1 MKPNESH
8 IITHIL
14 AGKTEEFSY
23 FLDTYGQQV
32 FALIVRMVSS
42 PEYAEELTQDTFMKA
57 FQHLGSFS
65 AESSFSTWIYRIA
78 YNTALSALRKKKE
91 EVLVIDDF
99 STWIYRIAYN
109 TALSALRK
117 KKEEVLVIDDKQWE
131 RVSETEIDEA
141 LDDESEERIAR
152 LQAALEKL
160 SAEER
165 AIIAFFYEEEKCI
178 EDIAHILNQSVGNI
192 KVKLHRIRKKL
203 YILMSEE
210 E

>member
-14 AGKTEEFSY
+14 SGKTEEFSY

-65 AESSFSTWIYRIA
+65 ADST
-78 YNTALSALRKKKE
+78 
-91 EVLVIDDF
+91 F
-99 STWIYRIAYN
+99 PTWIYRIAYN

-131 RVSETEIDEA
+131 RVSETEIDEV

-152 LQAALEKL
+152 LQKALEKL

>member
-57 FQHLGSFS
+57 FQH
-65 AESSFSTWIYRIA
+65 
-78 YNTALSALRKKKE
+78 
-91 EVLVIDDF
+91 
-99 STWIYRIAYN
+99 YRIAYN

-152 LQAALEKL
+152 LQKALEKL

-165 AIIAFFYEEEKCI
+165 AIVAFFYEEEKSI

-192 KVKLHRIRKKL
+192 KVKLHRIRKKNCTA
-203 YILMSEE
+203 YARNCIY
-210 E
+210 

>member
-32 FALIVRMVSS
+32 FALIDRMVSS

-65 AESSFSTWIYRIA
+65 ADST
-78 YNTALSALRKKKE
+78 
-91 EVLVIDDF
+91 V

-152 LQAALEKL
+152 LQKALEKL

-165 AIIAFFYEEEKCI
+165 AIVAFFYEDRIARLQKALEKLSVEERAIVAFFYEEEKSI

>member
-8 IITHIL
+8 IIARIL
-14 AGKTEEFSY
+14 SGKDEEFSY

-42 PEYAEELTQDTFMKA
+42 PEYAEELTQDTFLKA
-57 FQHLGSFS
+57 YRNLGSFAGGS
-65 AESSFSTWIYRIA
+65 R
-78 YNTALSALRKKKE
+78 
-91 EVLVIDDF
+91 F

-141 LDDESEERIAR
+141 LDDDSESRVAQLR
-152 LQAALEKL
+152 TALEKL
-160 SAEER
+160 PPEER
-165 AIIAFFYEEEKCI
+165 AIIALFYEEEKSI
-178 EDIAHILNQSVGNI
+178 DEIAHILNQSVGNV

-203 YILMSEE
+203 YILMNQEE
-210 E
+210 

>member
-8 IITHIL
+8 IITRIL

-65 AESSFSTWIYRIA
+65 ADSTFSTWIYRIA
-78 YNTALSALRKKKE
+78 YNTALSALRK
-91 EVLVIDDF
+91 
-99 STWIYRIAYN
+99 R
-109 TALSALRK
+109 
-117 KKEEVLVIDDKQWE
+117 KEEVLVIDDKQLE

-152 LQAALEKL
+152 LQKALEKL

-165 AIIAFFYEEEKCI
+165 AIVAFFYEEEKSI

>member
-23 FLDTYGQQV
+23 FLDTYGHQV

-65 AESSFSTWIYRIA
+65 ADSTFSTWIYRIA
-78 YNTALSALRKKKE
+78 YNTALSALRK
-91 EVLVIDDF
+91 
-99 STWIYRIAYN
+99 R
-109 TALSALRK
+109 
-117 KKEEVLVIDDKQWE
+117 KEEVLVIDDKQWE
-131 RVSETEIDEA
+131 RVSETEIDEV
-141 LDDESEERIAR
+141 LDDESEDRIAR
-152 LQAALEKL
+152 LQKALEKL
-160 SAEER
+160 SVEER
-165 AIIAFFYEEEKCI
+165 AIVAFFYEEEKSI

-192 KVKLHRIRKKL
+192 KVKLHRISKKL
-203 YILMSEE
+203 YILMSKEE
-210 E
+210 

>member
-32 FALIVRMVSS
+32 FALIDRMVSS

-65 AESSFSTWIYRIA
+65 ADST
-78 YNTALSALRKKKE
+78 
-91 EVLVIDDF
+91 V

-152 LQAALEKL
+152 LQKALEKL

-165 AIIAFFYEEEKCI
+165 AIVAFFYEEERAIVAFFYEEEKSI

>member
-8 IITHIL
+8 IIAQIV

-23 FLDTYGQQV
+23 FLDAYGQQV

-57 FQHLGSFS
+57 FQHL
-65 AESSFSTWIYRIA
+65 SSFS
-78 YNTALSALRKKKE
+78 NDSM
-91 EVLVIDDF
+91 F

-160 SAEER
+160 APEER
-165 AIIAFFYEEEKCI
+165 AIITLFYEEEKSI
-178 EDIAHILNQSVGNI
+178 EEIAHILNQSVSNI

-203 YILMSEE
+203 YILMSKEE
-210 E
+210 